1 MADLATF
8 ARPYARAAFE
18 YANERKALAAWRA
31 FLDRLA
37 ALAALAPVRDLMTT
51 PEAGWEARARVLGE
65 LAGKAAVPPGGDN
78 FLRTLAANG
87 RLEALPEV
95 AAEFARLQ
103 AQAET
108 VARAVIETAVPVEGA
123 LAKRL
128 VAALGKHLG
137 RKVEASF
144 RVAPE
149 IIGGVIVRI
158 GDHVIDA
165 SLATRLSR
173 LARAMVS

>member
-18 YANERKALAAWRA
+18 YARERKALAAWRR
-31 FLDRLA
+31 FLERLA
-37 ALAALAPVRDLMTT
+37 ELAGLAPVRDLMTT
-51 PEAGWEARARVLGE
+51 PEADWETRARVLGE
-65 LAGKAAVPPGGDN
+65 LAAETVPSGGEN
-78 FLRTLAANG
+78 FLKALAANG
-87 RLEALPEV
+87 RLDALPEV
-95 AAEFARLQ
+95 AAEFGRLQ

-108 VARAVIETAVPVEGA
+108 VAHALIETAVPVQGA
-123 LAKRL
+123 LAERL
-128 VAALGKHLG
+128 VAALGRHLG

-165 SLATRLSR
+165 SLATRLGR
-173 LARAMVS
+173 LARAMIA